1 MRLNNSEL
9 VLSSSSVKQG
19 HMKEFS
25 PQEITQLLQSWRGGE
40 RGALE
45 QLIPRVYDELHQLAH
60 RYMRQ
65 ERPGHLCQTTALVN
79 EVYLRLWDARRI
91 QWHDRA
97 HFFAMS
103 AKLMRRILVEYAR
116 SRQSLKRGGRAEH
129 VALEE
134 AMEVLQVRDE
144 DVLAVDAGLSA
155 LNALDPRKAEVVE
168 LRIFGGL
175 SVEEAAEALGVSRE
189 TVLRDCRLAKAWL
202 RREMNKAVR
211 SDK

>member
-1 MRLNNSEL
+1 
-9 VLSSSSVKQG
+9 
-19 HMKEFS
+19 MKELS

-40 RGALE
+40 QGALE
-45 QLIPRVYDELHQLAH
+45 QLVPLVYGELHQLAH

-79 EVYLRLWDARRI
+79 EVYLRLLDARRI
-91 QWHDRA
+91 QWHDRNP
-97 HFFAMS
+97 FFAMS

-116 SRQSLKRGGRAEH
+116 SSQSLKRGGEAEH
-129 VALEE
+129 VTLEE
-134 AMEVLQVRDE
+134 AVEVLQVRNE
-144 DVLAVDAGLSA
+144 DVLAIDAGLSA
-155 LNALDPRKAEVVE
+155 LNVLDPRKAEVVE
-168 LRIFGGL
+168 LRVFGGL

-202 RREMNKAVR
+202 RREMKKAVK

>member
-1 MRLNNSEL
+1 
-9 VLSSSSVKQG
+9 
-19 HMKEFS
+19 MKEFS

-45 QLIPRVYDELHQLAH
+45 QLIPLIYGELHQLAH

-79 EVYLRLWDARRI
+79 EVYLRLLEARRI
-91 QWHDRA
+91 QWHDRN

-116 SRQSLKRGGRAEH
+116 ASQSLKRGGQAEH
-129 VALEE
+129 VRLEE
-134 AMEVLQVRDE
+134 AMEVLQVKNE
-144 DVLAVDAGLSA
+144 DVLVLDEGLSA
-155 LNALDPRKAEVVE
+155 LNRLDPRKAQVVE

-202 RREMNKAVR
+202 RREMKKPVKPVT
-211 SDK
+211 SDE

>member
-1 MRLNNSEL
+1 
-9 VLSSSSVKQG
+9 
-19 HMKEFS
+19 MKELS

-40 RGALE
+40 QGALE
-45 QLIPRVYDELHQLAH
+45 QLVPLVYGELHQLAH

-79 EVYLRLWDARRI
+79 EVYLRLLDARRI
-91 QWHDRA
+91 QWHDRN

-116 SRQSLKRGGRAEH
+116 SRQSLKRGCQAEH
-129 VALEE
+129 VTLEE
-134 AMEVLQVRDE
+134 AMEVMQVKNK
-144 DVLAVDAGLSA
+144 DVLAMDEGLSA
-155 LNALDPRKAEVVE
+155 LNKLDPRKAEVVE

-189 TVLRDCRLAKAWL
+189 RRCCGTVGWPKPGCGGK
-202 RREMNKAVR
+202 
-211 SDK
+211 

>member
-1 MRLNNSEL
+1 
-9 VLSSSSVKQG
+9 
-19 HMKEFS
+19 MKEFS
-25 PQEITQLLQSWRGGE
+25 PQEVTQLLQCWSGGE

-45 QLIPRVYDELHQLAH
+45 QLIPLVYGELHQLAH
-60 RYMRQ
+60 RCLRQ
-65 ERPGHLCQTTALVN
+65 ERPDHLLQTTALVN
-79 EVYLRLWDARRI
+79 EVYLRLVEASRI

-116 SRQSLKRGGRAEH
+116 SDRSLKRGGQAEH

-134 AMEVLQVRDE
+134 AMEVLQVKGE
-144 DVLAVDAGLSA
+144 DVLAVDGGLRA
-155 LNALDPRKAEVVE
+155 LHRLDPRKAQVVE

-189 TVLRDCRLAKAWL
+189 TVLRDWRLAKAWL
-202 RREMNKAVR
+202 RRELSRGKQG
-211 SDK
+211 KG

>member
-1 MRLNNSEL
+1 
-9 VLSSSSVKQG
+9 
-19 HMKEFS
+19 MKEFS
-25 PQEITQLLQSWRGGE
+25 PQEITQLLQSWRGGK
-40 RGALE
+40 RDALE
-45 QLIPRVYDELHQLAH
+45 QLIPLVYGELHQLAH

-79 EVYLRLWDARRI
+79 EVYLRLLDARRI

-116 SRQSLKRGGRAEH
+116 SSQSLKRGGRAEH

-155 LNALDPRKAEVVE
+155 LNALDPRKAQVVE

-175 SVEEAAEALGVSRE
+175 SVEETAEALGVSRE

-202 RREMNKAVR
+202 RRELSRGKQPKV
-211 SDK
+211 